1 MKTAAEINIIAT
13 SFALDRETHERAL
26 AEKYAEEVL
35 APIIEQ
41 EAKDG
46 KSATY
51 SMVKD
56 EGINFIF
63 LKSYLVNHGYEV
75 KDIGK
80 RFRIR
85 W

>member
-1 MKTAAEINIIAT
+1 MKTAAEINTIAT
-13 SFALDRETHERAL
+13 AFALDRETHERAL
-26 AEKYAEEVL
+26 AEKYAEEVI
-35 APIIEQ
+35 APIIEE
-41 EAKDG
+41 EAKEG
-46 KSATY
+46 KSATDAIT
-51 SMVKD
+51 KD

-80 RFRIR
+80 RYRIH

>member
-1 MKTAAEINIIAT
+1 MKTAAEIKTIAT
-13 SFALDRETHERAL
+13 SFALERETHERAL

-41 EAKDG
+41 DAKDG
-46 KSATY
+46 RSATL
-51 SMVKD
+51 SMLKD

>member
-1 MKTAAEINIIAT
+1 MKTAAEINTIAT

-51 SMVKD
+51 SMTKD

-63 LKSYLVNHGYEV
+63 LKSYLENHGYEV

-80 RFRIR
+80 RYRIR

>member
-1 MKTAAEINIIAT
+1 MKTAAEINTIAT

-26 AEKYAEEVL
+26 AEKYAEEVV
-35 APIIEQ
+35 APLIEK

-51 SMVKD
+51 SMTKD
-56 EGINFIF
+56 EGINFNF
-63 LKSYLVNHGYEV
+63 LKSYLENHGYEV

-80 RFRIR
+80 RYRIR

>member
-1 MKTAAEINIIAT
+1 MKTAAEINTIAT
-13 SFALDRETHERAL
+13 AFALDRETHERAL

-46 KSATY
+46 RNCTHAID
-51 SMVKD
+51 KD

-63 LKSYLVNHGYEV
+63 LKSYLENHGY
-75 KDIGK
+75 KLQNNL
-80 RFRIR
+80 RSYRIH

>member
-1 MKTAAEINIIAT
+1 MKTAAEIKTIAT

-41 EAKDG
+41 DAKDG
-46 KSATY
+46 RSTTL
-51 SMVKD
+51 SMLKD

>member
-1 MKTAAEINIIAT
+1 MKTAAEINTIAT
-13 SFALDRETHERAL
+13 AYALDRETHERAL

-41 EAKDG
+41 DAKDG
-46 KSATY
+46 RSATF
-51 SMVKD
+51 SMLKD

-80 RFRIR
+80 RYRIH

>member
-1 MKTAAEINIIAT
+1 MKTAAEINTIAT
-13 SFALDRETHERAL
+13 AFALDRETHERAL
-26 AEKYAEEVL
+26 AEKYAEEVI

-46 KSATY
+46 KSGTDAIT
-51 SMVKD
+51 KD

-80 RFRIR
+80 RYRIH

>member
-26 AEKYAEEVL
+26 
-35 APIIEQ
+35 
-41 EAKDG
+41 
-46 KSATY
+46 
-51 SMVKD
+51 SMLKD

-80 RFRIR
+80 RYRIR

>member
-1 MKTAAEINIIAT
+1 MKTAAEIKTIAT
-13 SFALDRETHERAL
+13 SFALERETHERAL

-41 EAKDG
+41 DAKDG
-46 KSATY
+46 RSATF
-51 SMVKD
+51 SMLKD

-80 RFRIR
+80 RFKIR

>member
-26 AEKYAEEVL
+26 AEKYAEEVI

-46 KSATY
+46 KSATCAIA
-51 SMVKD
+51 KD

-63 LKSYLVNHGYEV
+63 LNSYLENHGYEI
-75 KDIGK
+75 KSLGK
-80 RFRIR
+80 RYTIH